1 VIYLKSTFAGILAV
15 VAVPA
20 ILYLA
25 TYLAMLLGPDFFFG
39 WHVHYKSVGFW
50 ITVAVIFSLG
60 FAWEYRRLS
69 K

>member
-1 VIYLKSTFAGILAV
+1 MIYLKSAFVGMLAV
-15 VAVPA
+15 VAIPV
-20 ILYLA
+20 ILSIGMYF
-25 TYLAMLLGPDFFFG
+25 AMLVGPDLLFG
-39 WHVHYKSVGFW
+39 WHVHYRSIGFW